1 MARFVIREVSTGVKF
16 DLLAP
21 NGQDVLTSGVY
32 ACEAACRKGI
42 ASVVKNALAAGVADQ
57 TLPEPMEVKN
67 PRFEVY
73 RDRAGEY
80 RFRLKARN
88 GEIIAFSDG
97 YVAKAGCLEGIE
109 SVKKYAPRAEI
120 EEI

>member
-1 MARFVIREVSTGVKF
+1 MARFVIREVTTGVKF

-21 NGQDVLTSGVY
+21 NGQDILTSGVY

-42 ASVVKNALAAGVADQ
+42 ASVVKNAAAAGVADQ
-57 TLPEPMEVKN
+57 TGDENPAVKN

-88 GEIIAFSDG
+88 GEVIAFSDG
-97 YVAKAGCLEGIE
+97 YAGKAGCLEGIE

>member
-1 MARFVIREVSTGVKF
+1 MARFVIREVITGVKF

-21 NGQDVLTSGVY
+21 NGQDILTSGVY

-42 ASVVKNALAAGVADQ
+42 ASVVKNAAAAGVADQ
-57 TLPEPMEVKN
+57 TGDENPAVKN

-97 YVAKAGCLEGIE
+97 YAGKVGCLEGIE